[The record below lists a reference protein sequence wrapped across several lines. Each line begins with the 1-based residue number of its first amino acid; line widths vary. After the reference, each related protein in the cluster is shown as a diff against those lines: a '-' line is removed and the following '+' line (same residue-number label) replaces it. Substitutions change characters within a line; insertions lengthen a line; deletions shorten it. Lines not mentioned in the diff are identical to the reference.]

1 MRIALDAMGGD
12 HAPAATVA
20 GAFAAADDGFHIL
33 LVGDEAVL
41 HDTIQELGGLPPNLH
56 VHHAS
61 EVVEMDDAPRSALR
75 GKKDSSLRVAFELLR
90 NDQADAVVTMGNSGA
105 ALAMGMF
112 VTGRLGGVLRP
123 AIAALVPQPETPV
136 VLLDAGANLECRA
149 EHLHQFAI
157 MGAALAEIA
166 FGVERAR
173 TGLLSNGEEDGK
185 GTDLVRAAAELIG
198 ADPAI
203 EFVGHI
209 EPAELL
215 AGLAHVVVTD
225 GWTGN
230 IALKTAEGV
239 LSHAVDRMRAGIG
252 SSVRGKLGAAL
263 LKPVLKAQLGHLD
276 PRTSGGGLLLGIDAC
291 AVIGHGSSDAEAVAA
306 ALRFADRLAH
316 NQLLERI
323 RERLGGGLREQAGS
337 VDG

>member
-20 GAFAAADDGFHIL
+20 GAFAAAVDGFHIL

-41 HDTIQELGGLPPNLH
+41 DDQIRDLGGLPPNLH

-75 GKKDSSLRVAFELLR
+75 RKKDSSLRVAFELLK
-90 NDQADAVVTMGNSGA
+90 NDQADALVTMGNSGA

-112 VTGRLGGVLRP
+112 VIGRLDGVLRP

-136 VLLDAGANLECRA
+136 VLLDVGANLECRP

-157 MGAALAEIA
+157 MGTALAEVA
-166 FGVERAR
+166 FGLDAPR

-185 GTDLVRAAAELIG
+185 GTDLVRATAELL
-198 ADPAI
+198 AEDPAI
-203 EFVGHI
+203 EFAGHV
-209 EPAELL
+209 EPRELL
-215 AGLAHVVVTD
+215 AGVAEVVVTD

-230 IALKTAEGV
+230 IALKTAEGI
-239 LSHAVDRMRAGIG
+239 LSHALDRLRGGIESSLRA
-252 SSVRGKLGAAL
+252 KAGAAL
-263 LKPVLKAQLGHLD
+263 LKPTIAQRLGHLD
-276 PRTSGGGLLLGIDAC
+276 PRRAGGGLLLGIDAC
-291 AVIGHGSSDAEAVAA
+291 AVIGHGSADAESVAS
-306 ALRFADRLAH
+306 ALRFADRLAREE
-316 NQLLERI
+316 LLGRI
-323 RERLGGGLREQAGS
+323 RERLAAGLTAAPSTR
-337 VDG
+337 DG

>member
-12 HAPAATVA
+12 HAPEATVA
-20 GAFAAADDGFHIL
+20 GAFAAAVDGFHIL

-41 HDTIQELGGLPPNLH
+41 DDPIKVRGGLPPNLH

-75 GKKDSSLRVAFELLR
+75 RKKDSSLRVAFELLR

-112 VTGRLGGVLRP
+112 VTGRLDGVLRP

-136 VLLDAGANLECRA
+136 VLLDAGANLDCRA

-157 MGAALAEIA
+157 MGAALSEIA
-166 FGVERAR
+166 FGIPAPRV
-173 TGLLSNGEEDGK
+173 GLLSNGEEDGK
-185 GTDLVRAAAELIG
+185 GTDLVRSAAELIG
-198 ADPAI
+198 ADPGVDFA
-203 EFVGHI
+203 GHI

-215 AGLAHVVVTD
+215 AGAVDVVVTD

-230 IALKTAEGV
+230 IALKTAEGI
-239 LSHAVDRMRAGIG
+239 LSHAVDRMRSGIE
-252 SSVRGKLGAAL
+252 SSVRGKVGAAL
-263 LKPVLKAQLGHLD
+263 LKPVVKAQLGHLD
-276 PRTSGGGLLLGIDAC
+276 PRTAGGGLLLGIDAC
-291 AVIGHGSSDAEAVAA
+291 ALIGHGSSDAEAVAA

-316 NQLLERI
+316 AQLPDRI
-323 RERLGGGLREQAGS
+323 RERLGGGLREQAAP